1 MGRASRIAKWIKSSW
16 EYTSKGASARKL
28 TAFAIMVCVVFV
40 HFIWMIH
47 SSSKGDFSL
56 LISVLYADY
65 SFVGLLLG
73 MTTYQYIKDNSSK
86 PGSNE

>member
-1 MGRASRIAKWIKSSW
+1 MGRVGRITKWIKSSW
-16 EYTSKGASARKL
+16 EYASKGASARKL

-47 SSSKGDFSL
+47 ASSKADFAL
-56 LISVLYADY
+56 LISILYADY
-65 SFVGLLLG
+65 GFVGLLLG
-73 MTTYQYIKDNSSK
+73 MTTYQYIKDNTSK